1 MFGWIAPSCYFNI
14 NHYCQQFKENIITC
28 KGHHHHV
35 VSPMPIVGSVMLNL
49 HLPFCP
55 FFWFSDYMS
64 PSIEED
70 YSEESV
76 CLFLISAELLI
87 NVQ

>member
-14 NHYCQQFKENIITC
+14 NHYCQSINRKYNHL
-28 KGHHHHV
+28 GHHHV

-76 CLFLISAELLI
+76 CLFLISAELFI